1 MKTIDIYC
9 PDCNAK
15 TFYVLDF
22 IFEAVQDYIYRICK
36 DKADIIKNNGIVN
49 YSSENIDG
57 ALSIPLL
64 ENTSSKAV
72 PHFNEHLTVQRGTF
86 NFDCI
91 AAIFYLLSRVE
102 EYDVT
107 TLDQHGRYLST
118 SSILHQKKL
127 LNKPIVDYWVRDF
140 FKAVSD
146 YYSIE
151 IKFSQEFNIVST
163 VDVDHIYAFRSKAL
177 LLRIG
182 SYIKDVITLNIQ
194 RLKDK
199 SMPEDP
205 FDTYEYISDLHKEL
219 RIECKYFVLCADR
232 SQYDRS
238 LLPIH
243 PDFVDVIGTISRH
256 SRVGIHP
263 SYYSSEKP
271 ALISK
276 EKKALERVIAKEIDI
291 SRQHYLKMQVPET
304 YSQLIMSGIKHDY
317 SMGYSDQLG
326 FRSGTSRSYKW
337 FDCNKNEIT
346 KLTVHPFCIM
356 DVTLRRVSAGDTTKA
371 INIAKDTIDTIK
383 AVGGT
388 FSIVWHNSS
397 FYGTEGWTGWDK
409 VYSEILRYAKSCI
422 S

>member
-1 MKTIDIYC
+1 
-9 PDCNAK
+9 
-15 TFYVLDF
+15 
-22 IFEAVQDYIYRICK
+22 
-36 DKADIIKNNGIVN
+36 
-49 YSSENIDG
+49 
-57 ALSIPLL
+57 
-64 ENTSSKAV
+64 
-72 PHFNEHLTVQRGTF
+72 
-86 NFDCI
+86 
-91 AAIFYLLSRVE
+91 
-102 EYDVT
+102 
-107 TLDQHGRYLST
+107 
-118 SSILHQKKL
+118 
-127 LNKPIVDYWVRDF
+127 
-140 FKAVSD
+140 
-146 YYSIE
+146 
-151 IKFSQEFNIVST
+151 
-163 VDVDHIYAFRSKAL
+163 
-177 LLRIG
+177 
-182 SYIKDVITLNIQ
+182 
-194 RLKDK
+194 
-199 SMPEDP
+199 MPEDP